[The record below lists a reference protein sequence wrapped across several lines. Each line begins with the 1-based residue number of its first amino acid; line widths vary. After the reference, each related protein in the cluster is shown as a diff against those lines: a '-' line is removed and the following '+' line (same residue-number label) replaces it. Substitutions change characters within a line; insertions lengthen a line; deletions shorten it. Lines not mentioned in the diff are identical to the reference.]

1 MNIYSLRFTF
11 LSLVA
16 MLLSVVA
23 SAQVSFTVDAPTL
36 SAVGE
41 TLRVEFTVD
50 AKPDK
55 DSFRGPDFSEA
66 GFELL
71 AGPSQS
77 TSRSVQWING
87 KESSSYRCSF
97 TYIVMPSVEGKYT
110 IGSASVSVD
119 GKSYTTRPLDI
130 EIIKER
136 EEQRPQ
142 SSQSDTQRQQ
152 SPERRIGKDDILLRL
167 KLSQTDV
174 YKGEAIRASL
184 VLYTRVDLS
193 NIESLEMPSF
203 NDFWSQELTF
213 DNTPSREEYKGRIY
227 QTYKIAEYLLSP
239 QRSGDIKIDPV
250 NMEVI
255 APVTVQD
262 NRGFDPIFGGLRT
275 YNVKRALSTQ
285 PITIHVKEFPLG
297 APASF
302 NGAVGSFSMRSSM
315 PQREI
320 MANSA
325 EKVEITL
332 SGSGNLK
339 FITTPKLR
347 LPESFELY
355 DPKVQDNVKVSSA
368 GTTGSITYTYPFV
381 ARSAGEFVIEP
392 IVFTYF
398 DLVKGEYVTLSS
410 ERFVLTVKDDGTAAS
425 ASAPTVDSYA
435 DFGGRMKQL
444 DRDIR
449 YIHTG
454 KLQPRAAAIF
464 IYTPMWWLVV
474 VAMVAMFV
482 AIYVVMRRRIRENR
496 NIVARRMKRADKVAV
511 QRLRLAQRSM
521 QEGNR
526 HAFYEE
532 MLRAMWGYISDKF
545 NIPLSLLTKE
555 TIREELY
562 RRGVSA
568 SDAEQFCLIISRADE
583 AQYAPSTD
591 GDMGEVYGD
600 AVEIISKIEAVVKR

>member
-1 MNIYSLRFTF
+1 
-11 LSLVA
+11 
-16 MLLSVVA
+16 
-23 SAQVSFTVDAPTL
+23 
-36 SAVGE
+36 
-41 TLRVEFTVD
+41 
-50 AKPDK
+50 
-55 DSFRGPDFSEA
+55 
-66 GFELL
+66 
-71 AGPSQS
+71 
-77 TSRSVQWING
+77 
-87 KESSSYRCSF
+87 
-97 TYIVMPSVEGKYT
+97 
-110 IGSASVSVD
+110 
-119 GKSYTTRPLDI
+119 
-130 EIIKER
+130 
-136 EEQRPQ
+136 
-142 SSQSDTQRQQ
+142 
-152 SPERRIGKDDILLRL
+152 
-167 KLSQTDV
+167 
-174 YKGEAIRASL
+174 L

-213 DNTPSREEYKGRIY
+213 DNTPSREEYNGRIY

-239 QRSGDIKIDPV
+239 QRSGELRIDPV
-250 NMEVI
+250 KMEVI

-262 NRGFDPIFGGLRT
+262 NRHFDPIFGGLRT
-275 YNVKRALSTQ
+275 YNVKRNLTTAPL
-285 PITIHVKEFPLG
+285 TIHVKEFPLG

-355 DPKVQDNVKVSSA
+355 DTKVQDNVKVSSA

-392 IVFTYF
+392 IQFTYF
-398 DLVKGEYVTLSS
+398 DLVKGEYVTLST
-410 ERFVLTVKDDGTAAS
+410 ERFVLTVKDDVTAAS
-425 ASAPTVDSYA
+425 ESAPTVGGYA

-464 IYTPMWWLVV
+464 IYSPMWWLVV
-474 VAMVAMFV
+474 VAMVALFV

-545 NIPLSLLTKE
+545 NIPVSLLTKE

-600 AVEIISKIEAVVKR
+600 AIEIISKIESVVKK